1 MGRLFEDM
9 NLRDK
14 IYVFK
19 DREHAG
25 RRLAEMLSGYKGSN
39 AMVMAIPAGGIVMGA
54 IVAERL
60 GLDLELVVVRKIQL
74 PYNTEA
80 GFGAID
86 PDGEVVFNRELVKQ
100 AGLTSQTIEDQI
112 KKAKNLLDKRE
123 RLFRSNKPFPDISQK
138 PVIITDD
145 GLASGYTM
153 LSSIKYLRRRKP
165 SRLIAAV
172 PTGSS
177 SSIELVLNEVDEL
190 YCLNVRSSLSFAVAE
205 AYEHWYDLTDD
216 DVIKI
221 MDRIKKH
228 RQHQV

>member
-1 MGRLFEDM
+1 MGRLFEDRK
-9 NLRDK
+9 LRDG
-14 IYVFK
+14 IHVFK

-39 AMVMAIPAGGIVMGA
+39 AMIMAIPAGGVVMGA
-54 IVAERL
+54 IVAKRL
-60 GLDLELVVVRKIQL
+60 GLDMELVVVRKIQL

-86 PDGEVVFNRELVKQ
+86 PDSEVVFNRELVKQ
-100 AGLTSQTIEDQI
+100 AGLTSQDIEDQI
-112 KKAKNLLDKRE
+112 KKAENLLKKRD

-138 PVIITDD
+138 TVIITDD

-153 LSSIKYLRRRKP
+153 FSAIKFLRRRKP
-165 SRLIAAV
+165 SMLIAAV

-190 YCLNVRSSLSFAVAE
+190 YCLNVRSSLYFAVAE

-216 DVIKI
+216 DVIMI
-221 MDRIKKH
+221 MDRMKKH
-228 RQHQV
+228 